1 MTNEEKK
8 EFNELMEYVEETMI
22 KVEKSEDKEELKNL
36 KNVVLDMLDK
46 IEYEDLNSK
55 DEDYKEA
62 ILDIKDYLVE
72 IQIAI
77 MERQEALKIKKDKE
91 KPFAGIKLGF
101 VSSWFKDQARKIQ
114 EIKAQKEK
122 EAEQDLLD
130 DEPNHK
136 KGILNLFRKSK
147 KIEPEEVIEYCDD
160 EDYYDEDSKDDIEKP
175 IEPEKDIKDID
186 KDINDDIKSDNK
198 KKILMATGAVV
209 LIAAI
214 AIGSKAKGL
223 KALFEAKQ
231 NNNETTT
238 ESIEEEEIEET
249 KTEEITEEAVETINK
264 EEALLELAGTIQS
277 DLNKFEGLNVS
288 KEQTLALLIHLN
300 VGNSYMNGNELALD
314 RITLNNMIKKHY
326 VGLIEGTED
335 FDSYT
340 ISDADLTKV
349 TNYVQELRNELVNY
363 VIVLNDEGRYDES
376 KAVIETLEQFIT
388 DETLQDEAI
397 TLTENV
403 MSMQS
408 SKVEDI
414 KKGAYRWY
422 NYIFAGPKKDVR
434 NFDDYGYLYDGDEK
448 VMTFENQEMTMRFY
462 TWFLDTFV
470 DIQISGKNII
480 PQDIINSKEVK
491 LMDQANIMRALGY
504 KNCTAWSYST
514 VDFDNAL
521 EKQGSKSKRSGK
533 TSGTTSSSSNISHAT
548 GNTEVD
554 EKINQNL
561 QQNSTVGSTST
572 LPDGSTM
579 TVIESGDKETTVV
592 ITPDPSSEVIKDTTP
607 SGPSSREEIV
617 TGGGNETRDEIHF
630 EEDNNTVIIEEGGE
644 VIYSNESYESTE
656 SYESSETSTESYES
670 TTPVETIEEIHF
682 EEETTEVSSIRDQI
696 ELLNSIKSAL
706 QMKYPNMSV
715 TFEEEPYQ
723 KTLSC

>member
-1 MTNEEKK
+1 MTKEEKK
-8 EFNELMEYVEETMI
+8 EFNELMDYVEETMI

-36 KNVVLDMLDK
+36 NDVVLNMLDK
-46 IEYEDLNSK
+46 LEEKVDHEDLDSK
-55 DEDYKEA
+55 DEDYQEA
-62 ILDIKDYLVE
+62 IADLKDYLIE
-72 IQIAI
+72 TQITI
-77 MERQEALKIKKDKE
+77 MERQETLKRKNIKPMPKDKE

-122 EAEQDLLD
+122 EAEQDFLD

-136 KGILNLFRKSK
+136 KGILNLLRKSK

-160 EDYYDEDSKDDIEKP
+160 EDYY
-175 IEPEKDIKDID
+175 
-186 KDINDDIKSDNK
+186 DDIKSDNK

-214 AIGSKAKGL
+214 AVGSKAKGL

-249 KTEEITEEAVETINK
+249 TTEEITEEAVETINK

-388 DETLQDEAI
+388 DETLQDEARA
-397 TLTENV
+397 LTENV

-408 SKVEDI
+408 NKVEDI

-670 TTPVETIEEIHF
+670 TSPAETIEEIHF

>member
-8 EFNELMEYVEETMI
+8 EFNELMNYVEETMI

-36 KNVVLDMLDK
+36 NNVVLDMLDK
-46 IEYEDLNSK
+46 IEDEDLDSK
-55 DEDYKEA
+55 DEDYQEA

-77 MERQEALKIKKDKE
+77 MERQEALKRKKDKE
-91 KPFAGIKLGF
+91 KPFAGVKLGF

-114 EIKAQKEK
+114 EKKVQKEK
-122 EAEQDLLD
+122 EDLLD

-160 EDYYDEDSKDDIEKP
+160 
-175 IEPEKDIKDID
+175 

-198 KKILMATGAVV
+198 KKILMTTGAVV

-388 DETLQDEAI
+388 DETLQDEARA
-397 TLTENV
+397 LTENV

-408 SKVEDI
+408 NKVEDI

-670 TTPVETIEEIHF
+670 TSPAETIEEIHF